1 MEISVVPR
9 DNHIEDAVTNT
20 RALSGGER
28 SYTTVAFLISLWA
41 CVDHPFFFLDEYDVF
56 AVSFTK
62 SFYFYF
68 HYLFIYIFNFFFLL
82 QDEVNREYMTLL
94 LKNEGQKRA
103 NRQFVFLTPQDMSI
117 QSSDF
122 ISIHRYIFVLSKVN

>member
-1 MEISVVPR
+1 MIVYFFMLSQLFAVNSRAYQNVLSKRRFTGSIEVNHKEQTMEISVVPR

-62 SFYFYF
+62 SFYFYLHF
-68 HYLFIYIFNFFFLL
+68 LFINFFNFF
-82 QDEVNREYMTLL
+82 
-94 LKNEGQKRA
+94 
-103 NRQFVFLTPQDMSI
+103 
-117 QSSDF
+117 SSTG
-122 ISIHRYIFVLSKVN
+122 